1 MYGLNAGHLL
11 IVLAIIL
18 VLFGP
23 KQLPK
28 LGQMIGKTM
37 KGIQDG
43 ASGKGEDPEAM
54 AKAEATSADEAVKTE
69 EAAVA

>member
-1 MYGLNAGHLL
+1 MFGLNAGHLL

-28 LGQMIGKTM
+28 IGQMIGQTM
-37 KGIQDG
+37 RGIQDG
-43 ASGKGEDPEAM
+43 TSGKLDDDEPTTA
-54 AKAEATSADEAVKTE
+54 AEPK
-69 EAAVA
+69 VAQAE

>member
-1 MYGLNAGHLL
+1 MYGINAGHLI
-11 IVLAIIL
+11 IVLAIVL

-28 LGQMIGKTM
+28 LGQMIGQTM

-43 ASGKGEDPEAM
+43 AAGKGDDEPEAL
-54 AKAEATSADEAVKTE
+54 TSAKTAPIE
-69 EAAVA
+69 